1 MPLASGWQ
9 KSAPARP
16 LEQPRVSVVIPVLNE
31 ARNLEAVLPTLR
43 ADYELIVVD
52 GGSID
57 DSVAVAS
64 RLRPDA
70 VIVQQTR
77 RGKGN
82 ALACGFERVTGDIVV
97 MFDADGSADAEEIDR
112 FVDTLLAGADF
123 AKGSRFRTGGGSAD
137 ITRIRSTGNL
147 VLNWHANRLFRTRF
161 TDLCYG
167 YNAFW
172 ADVIDVISLPG
183 SELPAPLDGS
193 MRWGDGFEVETLI
206 NCRVAAAGLRTV
218 EVPSFEHHRI
228 HGVSNLNAVSDGMRV
243 LRTMWAEKRRA
254 MRGIAAADQVVRNDG
269 DIADWDDVRP
279 GRHAASVGS
288 DAPEARIP
296 QQRSPESAAQAVS

>member
-1 MPLASGWQ
+1 MHVAPGQHTAAPRR
-9 KSAPARP
+9 SAA
-16 LEQPRVSVVIPVLNE
+16 EPRVSVVLPVLNE

-52 GGSID
+52 GGSVD
-57 DSVAVAS
+57 DSVAVVA

-82 ALACGFERVTGDIVV
+82 ALACGFERVTGDVVV
-97 MFDADGSADAEEIDR
+97 MFDADGSADAEEIER
-112 FVDTLLAGADF
+112 FVEALVGGADF
-123 AKGSRFRTGGGSAD
+123 AKGTRFRVGGGSAD
-137 ITRIRSTGNL
+137 ITRIRSAGNK
-147 VLNWHANRLFRTRF
+147 VLNWHANRLFRTRH

-172 ADVIDVISLPG
+172 VDVIDVIDLPDTR
-183 SELPAPLDGS
+183 LPAPRDGS

-228 HGVSNLNAVSDGMRV
+228 HGVSNLNAVSDGLRV
-243 LRTMWAEKRRA
+243 LRTMLAEKRRA
-254 MRGIAAADQVVRNDG
+254 VRGPAALDGKVAGVRTSETRPAAPQRALEADV
-269 DIADWDDVRP
+269 
-279 GRHAASVGS
+279 
-288 DAPEARIP
+288 ELRIP
-296 QQRSPESAAQAVS
+296 QQRAPESAAQAVS